1 MASCRNPKAVRRV
14 PTSAGPS
21 GVPVATEARNALSF
35 CVREHGQSKTADIPC
50 ALLFHRERA
59 DARCTLKWEDAHFR
73 ADQSWFS
80 RHRLAAS
87 EFWLRTIVPNPSLA
101 PLVRQPHHL

>member
-14 PTSAGPS
+14 PTSAGAS
-21 GVPVATEARNALSF
+21 GVPVATEARMLFRSACES
-35 CVREHGQSKTADIPC
+35 VESKAADIPC
-50 ALLFHRERA
+50 ALLFRRERA
-59 DARCTLKWEDAHFR
+59 DARRTLKWEDAHFLGG
-73 ADQSWFS
+73 QSWFS